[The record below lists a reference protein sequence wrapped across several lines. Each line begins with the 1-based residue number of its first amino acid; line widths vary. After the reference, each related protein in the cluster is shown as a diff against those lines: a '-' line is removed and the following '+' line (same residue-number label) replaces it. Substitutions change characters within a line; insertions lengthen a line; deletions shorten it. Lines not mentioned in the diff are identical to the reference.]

1 MATTTTMTASAATSG
16 IELTPY
22 PAHSDHKTSPSP
34 SAIPSA
40 VQSDD
45 DVDSGGDPI
54 LQASRAADSAVP
66 EGGYGW
72 VVVAGCFVLAW
83 WVIGT
88 AYSWGVIQG
97 ALVEDGL
104 APPSVLSFVGSLAA
118 ALIAALAIVNGRVV
132 RRFGPRN
139 AGLLGVALMGLSEVL
154 SSFSVRNVGALFAT
168 SGVMM
173 GLGVR

>member
-1 MATTTTMTASAATSG
+1 MATTTMTASAATSG

-22 PAHSDHKTSPSP
+22 PPESDHKTSPSP

-40 VQSDD
+40 VQSDAD
-45 DVDSGGDPI
+45 DSGGDPI
-54 LQASRAADSAVP
+54 LQAADSDVP

-104 APPSVLSFVGSLAA
+104 ASPSVLSFVGSLAA

-139 AGLLGVALMGLSEVL
+139 AGLLGVALMGLSEVF
-154 SSFSVRNVGALFAT
+154 SSFSVNNVGALFAT